1 MRYTTIIDI
10 SELHSLYKN
19 KNAVLLYLHL
29 CLVSGYHKDDRDIA
43 RRSIRTLCSDLGLT
57 LSACRY
63 GLAVLRN
70 AGLLQVLDDGAFL
83 VKKFIEP
90 EDIPKRRAKKIDK
103 EDENYRHRMEEQA
116 RLDDK
121 LRKIK
126 EDREAGRTGPVAFLS
141 YLEGKAASGDIK
153 AKKEAED
160 LRLQLRKQG
169 VI

>member
-43 RRSIRTLCSDLGLT
+43 RRSIRTLCSELGFS
-57 LSACRY
+57 LSACRHS
-63 GLAVLRN
+63 LAVLRK
-70 AGLLQVLDDGAFL
+70 AGLLQVLDDGAIL

-90 EDIPKRRAKKIDK
+90 DDIPKRRVKKIDK
-103 EDENYRHRMEEQA
+103 ADENYRQRLEEQL
-116 RLDDK
+116 RLEEK
-121 LRKIK
+121 IRKDK
-126 EDREAGRTGPVAFLS
+126 EDVKAGRTGPVAFLS
-141 YLEGKAASGDIK
+141 YLEGKAASGDSK